1 MAAVLFKIATA
12 KRSVYYL
19 TKIKTSAVIAS
30 AKNTAAAI
38 ILPVLLF
45 RMFSPPISD
54 YLRLVLNALATK
66 PNATPAKDIDSMNI
80 VRLFPVKKSNPDL
93 EMLNTPPT
101 PVPTSVIIPP
111 KSFPPGEGASAV
123 FGAGTGD
130 VLPAIRVLVL
140 PEYISQVKVPSSSY
154 QN

>member
-38 ILPVLLF
+38 RLPVLLF
-45 RMFSPPISD
+45 RMFSPPVSD

-66 PNATPAKDIDSMNI
+66 PNATPAKDIASMNI

-93 EMLNTPPT
+93 EMLNTPPQAM
-101 PVPTSVIIPP
+101 
-111 KSFPPGEGASAV
+111 FYRQYG
-123 FGAGTGD
+123 F
-130 VLPAIRVLVL
+130 
-140 PEYISQVKVPSSSY
+140 
-154 QN
+154 